1 MEEAE
6 VELQD
11 YLNILRKRG
20 WIIILT
26 ACITA
31 VSALGFSLVQTP
43 KYKATAKLSVN
54 PARADWGL
62 ANAAK
67 TLLRNYTI
75 NMTTHKTAQKVID
88 RAQLDM
94 STDDL
99 LSKVTVSSDESNLT
113 LQVDAKD
120 YDPVVAIQIAQTMA
134 EVFIEGQTEW
144 NNKQDKSDRIEV
156 SLLDDV
162 RDAPLF
168 SPKKK
173 INTLAGGIFGVLLGG
188 VIILLL
194 EWLESDILRT
204 PGDVERHTRGLQ
216 SWYIQAKG
224 PQIRPGA
231 TDQYAD
237 SFHRWLPGRR
247 RGRRP
252 GPHPVTS
259 LVRNSLTRLHCSRR
273 ICNPAA
279 KSL

>member
-1 MEEAE
+1 MEEAK

-20 WIIILT
+20 WIIVLM

-31 VSALGFSLVQTP
+31 ASALGFSLVQTP
-43 KYKATAKLSVN
+43 KYRATAKLSVN

-88 RAQLDM
+88 RAELDM

-120 YDPVVAIQIAQTMA
+120 YDPVVAIQIAQTLA
-134 EVFIEGQTEW
+134 EVFIEDQTEW

-162 RDAPLF
+162 RDAPKF
-168 SPKKK
+168 SPKNK

-204 PGDVERHTRGLQ
+204 PGDVERFIGLTVLGTIPTLGGSSPSLSRRKSRGL
-216 SWYIQAKG
+216 
-224 PQIRPGA
+224 R
-231 TDQYAD
+231 
-237 SFHRWLPGRR
+237 LGRLANTLIVFAV
-247 RGRRP
+247 GFLA
-252 GPHPVTS
+252 GGVVVG
-259 LVRNSLTRLHCSRR
+259 LVLTL
-273 ICNPAA
+273 
-279 KSL
+279 LQV

>member
-1 MEEAE
+1 VWQEVK

-31 VSALGFSLVQTP
+31 ASALGFSLVQTP
-43 KYKATAKLSVN
+43 KYRATAKLSVN

-62 ANAAK
+62 VGAAK
-67 TLLRNYTI
+67 NLLRNYTM

-88 RAQLDM
+88 RAELDM

-99 LSKVTVSSDESNLT
+99 LSKVTVSSDESNFT
-113 LQVDAKD
+113 LQVDVKD
-120 YDPVVAIQIAQTMA
+120 YDPVVAIQIAQTLA
-134 EVFIEGQTEW
+134 EVFIEDQTEW
-144 NNKQDKSDRIEV
+144 NQKQDKRDRIEV

-188 VIILLL
+188 VIVLFL

-204 PGDVERHTRGLQ
+204 SGDVERFIGLTVLGAIPAPGGSSPGASRRKSRGL
-216 SWYIQAKG
+216 
-224 PQIRPGA
+224 R
-231 TDQYAD
+231 
-237 SFHRWLPGRR
+237 LGRL
-247 RGRRP
+247 
-252 GPHPVTS
+252 TNA
-259 LVRNSLTRLHCSRR
+259 LVVF
-273 ICNPAA
+273 AA
-279 KSL
+279 GFLVGGVAVGLAFTLLQV

>member
-1 MEEAE
+1 

-62 ANAAK
+62 ANYAK
-67 TLLRNYTI
+67 TVFRNYTI

-99 LSKVTVSSDESNLT
+99 LSKVTVSSDESNFT

-120 YDPVVAIQIAQTMA
+120 YDPVVAIRIAQTLA
-134 EVFIEGQTEW
+134 EVFIEDQTEW
-144 NNKQDKSDRIEV
+144 NQKQDRQDQIEV
-156 SLLDDV
+156 SLLDNV
-162 RDAPLF
+162 RDAPKF
-168 SPKKK
+168 SPKIK

-188 VIILLL
+188 VIVLFL

-204 PGDVERHTRGLQ
+204 PGDVERFIDLTVLGTIPTPGGSSPSVSKRKGRGL
-216 SWYIQAKG
+216 
-224 PQIRPGA
+224 R
-231 TDQYAD
+231 
-237 SFHRWLPGRR
+237 LGR
-247 RGRRP
+247 
-252 GPHPVTS
+252 
-259 LVRNSLTRLHCSRR
+259 LTNML
-273 ICNPAA
+273 IVFAVGFLA
-279 KSL
+279 GGVVVGLALTLLQT

>member
-1 MEEAE
+1 
-6 VELQD
+6 VELRD

-20 WIIILT
+20 WIIVLM

-31 VSALGFSLVQTP
+31 ASALGFSLVQTP
-43 KYKATAKLSVN
+43 KYRATAKLSVN

-120 YDPVVAIQIAQTMA
+120 YDPVVAIQIAQTLA

-144 NNKQDKSDRIEV
+144 NKEQDKSDRIEV

-162 RDAPLF
+162 RNAPKF
-168 SPKKK
+168 SPKNK

-188 VIILLL
+188 VIVLFL

-204 PGDVERHTRGLQ
+204 PGDVERFIGLTVLGAIPTP
-216 SWYIQAKG
+216 S
-224 PQIRPGA
+224 PGG
-231 TDQYAD
+231 
-237 SFHRWLPGRR
+237 SSPG
-247 RGRRP
+247 
-252 GPHPVTS
+252 V
-259 LVRNSLTRLHCSRR
+259 SRR
-273 ICNPAA
+273 KGRKLRLGRLTNMLIVFAGGFLA
-279 KSL
+279 GGVVVGLAFTLLRV

>member
-31 VSALGFSLVQTP
+31 ASALGFSLVQTP
-43 KYKATAKLSVN
+43 KYKATANLSVN

-134 EVFIEGQTEW
+134 EVFIEDQTEW
-144 NNKQDKSDRIEV
+144 NNKQDKRDRIEV

-162 RDAPLF
+162 RDAPKF
-168 SPKKK
+168 SPKIK
-173 INTLAGGIFGVLLGG
+173 INTLAGGIFGVLFGG

-204 PGDVERHTRGLQ
+204 PGDVERFIGLTVLGAIPTPGGSGPGVSKRKGRGL
-216 SWYIQAKG
+216 
-224 PQIRPGA
+224 R
-231 TDQYAD
+231 
-237 SFHRWLPGRR
+237 LGR
-247 RGRRP
+247 
-252 GPHPVTS
+252 
-259 LVRNSLTRLHCSRR
+259 LTNML
-273 ICNPAA
+273 IVFAVGFLA
-279 KSL
+279 GGVVVGLALTLLQV

>member
-1 MEEAE
+1 MEEAK

-26 ACITA
+26 ACFTA
-31 VSALGFSLVQTP
+31 ASALGFSLVQTP
-43 KYKATAKLSVN
+43 RYKATANLSVN

-62 ANAAK
+62 AQVAK

-120 YDPVVAIQIAQTMA
+120 YDPVVAIQIAQTLA
-134 EVFIEGQTEW
+134 EVFIEDQTEW
-144 NNKQDKSDRIEV
+144 NQKQDRRDQIEV

-162 RDAPLF
+162 RDAPKF
-168 SPKKK
+168 SPKNK

-188 VIILLL
+188 VIILIL

-204 PGDVERHTRGLQ
+204 PGDVERFIGLTVLGTIPTPGGSSPSVAKRKGRGL
-216 SWYIQAKG
+216 
-224 PQIRPGA
+224 R
-231 TDQYAD
+231 
-237 SFHRWLPGRR
+237 LGR
-247 RGRRP
+247 
-252 GPHPVTS
+252 
-259 LVRNSLTRLHCSRR
+259 LTNRL
-273 ICNPAA
+273 IVFAVGFLTGGVVVGLA
-279 KSL
+279 LTLLQV

>member
-1 MEEAE
+1 MEEDK

-31 VSALGFSLVQTP
+31 ASALGFSLMQTP
-43 KYKATAKLSVN
+43 RYKATARLSVN

-113 LQVDAKD
+113 LQVDVKD
-120 YDPVVAIQIAQTMA
+120 YDPVVAMQIAQTLA
-134 EVFIEGQTEW
+134 EVFIEDQTEW
-144 NNKQDKSDRIEV
+144 NQKQDQRDRIEV
-156 SLLDDV
+156 SLLDNV

-173 INTLAGGIFGVLLGG
+173 INTLAGGIFGVLLGS
-188 VIILLL
+188 VIVLFL

-204 PGDVERHTRGLQ
+204 PGDVERFIGLTVLGAIPALGG
-216 SWYIQAKG
+216 SG
-224 PQIRPGA
+224 PGA
-231 TDQYAD
+231 SRQKG
-237 SFHRWLPGRR
+237 H
-247 RGRRP
+247 
-252 GPHPVTS
+252 
-259 LVRNSLTRLHCSRR
+259 RLHLGRSA
-273 ICNPAA
+273 NTLLAFA
-279 KSL
+279 VGFLAGGVVVGLAFTLLQV

>member
-1 MEEAE
+1 ME
-6 VELQD
+6 LRD

-31 VSALGFSLVQTP
+31 TSALGFSLLQTP
-43 KYKATAKLSVN
+43 KYKATARLSVN

-134 EVFIEGQTEW
+134 EVFIEDQTEW
-144 NNKQDKSDRIEV
+144 NQKQDKRDRIEV

-162 RDAPLF
+162 RDAPKF
-168 SPKKK
+168 SPKIK

-188 VIILLL
+188 VIILFL

-204 PGDVERHTRGLQ
+204 PGDVERYIGLTVLGTIPAPAG
-216 SWYIQAKG
+216 SS
-224 PQIRPGA
+224 PGV
-231 TDQYAD
+231 
-237 SFHRWLPGRR
+237 SRRKGRR
-247 RGRRP
+247 LRLGR
-252 GPHPVTS
+252 
-259 LVRNSLTRLHCSRR
+259 LTNML
-273 ICNPAA
+273 IVFAA
-279 KSL
+279 GFLAGGVAVGLALTLLRV

>member
-1 MEEAE
+1 M
-6 VELQD
+6 ELQD

-20 WIIILT
+20 WILILT

-31 VSALGFSLVQTP
+31 ASALGFSLMQTP
-43 KYKATAKLSVN
+43 KYKATARLSVN

-113 LQVDAKD
+113 LQVDVKD
-120 YDPVVAIQIAQTMA
+120 YDPVVAMQIAQTLA
-134 EVFIEGQTEW
+134 EVFIEDQTEW
-144 NNKQDKSDRIEV
+144 NQKQDQRDRIEV
-156 SLLDDV
+156 SLLDNV

-173 INTLAGGIFGVLLGG
+173 INTLAGGIFGLLLGS
-188 VIILLL
+188 VIVLFL
-194 EWLESDILRT
+194 EWLESDIVRT
-204 PGDVERHTRGLQ
+204 PGDVERFIGLTVLSAIPALGGSSSGASRQ
-216 SWYIQAKG
+216 KG
-224 PQIRPGA
+224 PRLRLGRLANTLIAFAVGFLAGGVAVGLALTLLQI
-231 TDQYAD
+231 
-237 SFHRWLPGRR
+237 
-247 RGRRP
+247 
-252 GPHPVTS
+252 
-259 LVRNSLTRLHCSRR
+259 
-273 ICNPAA
+273 
-279 KSL
+279 

>member
-1 MEEAE
+1 M
-6 VELQD
+6 ELQD

-31 VSALGFSLVQTP
+31 ASALGFSLVQTP

-99 LSKVTVSSDESNLT
+99 LSKVTVSSDESNFT
-113 LQVDAKD
+113 LQVDVKD

-134 EVFIEGQTEW
+134 EVFIEDQTEW
-144 NNKQDKSDRIEV
+144 NQKQDKRDRIEV

-162 RDAPLF
+162 RDAPKF
-168 SPKKK
+168 SPKTK
-173 INTLAGGIFGVLLGG
+173 INTLAGGIFGVLLGS
-188 VIILLL
+188 VIVLFL

-204 PGDVERHTRGLQ
+204 PGDVERFIGLTVLGVIPVPAG
-216 SWYIQAKG
+216 SA
-224 PQIRPGA
+224 GA
-231 TDQYAD
+231 
-237 SFHRWLPGRR
+237 PGRKR
-247 RGRRP
+247 SRLRLGRLTNTLIVFAV
-252 GPHPVTS
+252 GFLAGGVTVG
-259 LVRNSLTRLHCSRR
+259 LALTL
-273 ICNPAA
+273 
-279 KSL
+279 LQT

>member
-1 MEEAE
+1 M
-6 VELQD
+6 ELQD
-11 YLNILRKRG
+11 YLSILRKRG

-31 VSALGFSLVQTP
+31 ISALGFSLVQTS
-43 KYKATAKLSVN
+43 KYKATANLSVN

-75 NMTTHKTAQKVID
+75 NMTTHRTAQKVID

-162 RDAPLF
+162 RDAPKF
-168 SPKKK
+168 SPKIK

-204 PGDVERHTRGLQ
+204 PGDVERFIGLTVLGA
-216 SWYIQAKG
+216 I
-224 PQIRPGA
+224 PTPGG
-231 TDQYAD
+231 
-237 SFHRWLPGRR
+237 SSPGVSKRKGRR
-247 RGRRP
+247 LGLGR
-252 GPHPVTS
+252 
-259 LVRNSLTRLHCSRR
+259 LTNML
-273 ICNPAA
+273 IVFTVGFLAGGVVVGLA
-279 KSL
+279 LTLLQV

>member
-1 MEEAE
+1 MEEAK

-20 WIIILT
+20 WIIILM

-31 VSALGFSLVQTP
+31 ASTLGFSLVQTP

-62 ANAAK
+62 ANYAK

-120 YDPVVAIQIAQTMA
+120 YDPVVAIQIAQTLA
-134 EVFIEGQTEW
+134 EVFIEDQTEW
-144 NNKQDKSDRIEV
+144 NQEQDQRDRIEV
-156 SLLDDV
+156 SLLDNV
-162 RDAPLF
+162 RDAPKF
-168 SPKKK
+168 SPKTK

-188 VIILLL
+188 VIILFL
-194 EWLESDILRT
+194 EWLGSDILRT
-204 PGDVERHTRGLQ
+204 PGDVERFIGLTVLGTIPAPVGSGPSVSKRKGRGLRLGRLTNMLMVFAVGFLAGGVVVGLALTLL
-216 SWYIQAKG
+216 QA
-224 PQIRPGA
+224 
-231 TDQYAD
+231 
-237 SFHRWLPGRR
+237 
-247 RGRRP
+247 
-252 GPHPVTS
+252 
-259 LVRNSLTRLHCSRR
+259 
-273 ICNPAA
+273 
-279 KSL
+279 

>member
-1 MEEAE
+1 M
-6 VELQD
+6 ELQD

-20 WIIILT
+20 WIIILM

-31 VSALGFSLVQTP
+31 ASALGFSLVQTP

-62 ANAAK
+62 ANYAK
-67 TLLRNYTI
+67 TLLRNYNI

-120 YDPVVAIQIAQTMA
+120 YDPVVAIQISQTLA
-134 EVFIEGQTEW
+134 EVFIEDQTEW
-144 NNKQDKSDRIEV
+144 NQEQDKRDRIEV
-156 SLLDDV
+156 SLLDNV
-162 RDAPLF
+162 REAPKF
-168 SPKKK
+168 SPKTK

-188 VIILLL
+188 VIILFL

-204 PGDVERHTRGLQ
+204 PGDVERFIGLTVLGTIPAP
-216 SWYIQAKG
+216 S
-224 PQIRPGA
+224 GA
-231 TDQYAD
+231 SPSVSKRKA
-237 SFHRWLPGRR
+237 R
-247 RGRRP
+247 
-252 GPHPVTS
+252 
-259 LVRNSLTRLHCSRR
+259 RLHLGRLTNR
-273 ICNPAA
+273 LIVFTVGFLAGGMA
-279 KSL
+279 VGLALTLLQV